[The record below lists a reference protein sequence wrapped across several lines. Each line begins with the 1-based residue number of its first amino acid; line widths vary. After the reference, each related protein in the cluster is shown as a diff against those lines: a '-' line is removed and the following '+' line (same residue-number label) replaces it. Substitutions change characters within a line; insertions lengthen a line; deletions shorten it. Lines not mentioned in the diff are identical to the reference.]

1 MTNSYTNMEC
11 FIETV
16 ILCIGRDAG
25 HTYHEY
31 TPGHTDEVNNI
42 EYVTADTDMYA
53 QITYDIPDTTRPR
66 HQFTRTPSDYLDPVA
81 LMRKKRKSKERSATP
96 NEIEDSYECMNQA
109 TWRVERKEQE
119 AKRGKDDR
127 LSKDNSQCIDY
138 SQHNFGKH
146 NNTQL
151 TVSMCCM
158 YTRCIHVDVVYN
170 NW

>member
-1 MTNSYTNMEC
+1 MNNSYTNMEH
-11 FIETV
+11 FGETV
-16 ILCIGRDAG
+16 IGRDMG

-31 TPGHTDEVNNI
+31 TPGHTDVVNNI
-42 EYVTADTDMYA
+42 EYDTSDTDMYA

-96 NEIEDSYECMNQA
+96 DETEDSYEYMSQA
-109 TWRVERKEQE
+109 TRREERKEQE
-119 AKRGKDDR
+119 AERSKDDG
-127 LSKDNSQCIDY
+127 LLKHNSQHIDY
-138 SQHNFGKH
+138 SHNNFGKH

-158 YTRCIHVDVVYN
+158 YTRCIHVHVVYN